1 MVTQII
7 KRDGRKLPFNIEKIA
22 NAVYKAAQAVGGSDY
37 NEAMDIANKV
47 CIMIEDVYG
56 SEIPTVEQVQDIVEK
71 VLGFRCIL

>member
-47 CIMIEDVYG
+47 CIMIEDVYYLLYNANC
-56 SEIPTVEQVQDIVEK
+56 SSDIK
-71 VLGFRCIL
+71 LTRI